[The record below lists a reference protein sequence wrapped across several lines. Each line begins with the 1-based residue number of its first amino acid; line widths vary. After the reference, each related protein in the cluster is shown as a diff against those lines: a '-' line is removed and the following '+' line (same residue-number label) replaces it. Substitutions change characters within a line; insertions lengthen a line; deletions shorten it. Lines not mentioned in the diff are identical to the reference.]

1 MPFQGEKE
9 MKTLKSANIWALS
22 TLGIAMLISPNANS
36 QPMDDK
42 VTVTM
47 PYTTT
52 IGKKTLPPG
61 DYVIRRLPNQGG
73 SRVLLVYSDD
83 GMKFETSAITN
94 PVLDINTARDTKI
107 ILSKIGEN
115 YYYDKVWVQGK
126 SYGYQFILPKEARD
140 RQRELLAINARS
152 GGGSSTITT
161 TTTTETAQVEQPVIA
176 EAQTVVETQPVEE
189 SKLEALNQTEVAQVE
204 PTPVPVVEPEA
215 APLTQSADRAMDEPA
230 PAPARDEMPATAA
243 GWMAMLLGGSSLLGM
258 GLKLRRKA

>member
-22 TLGIAMLISPNANS
+22 TLGIAMLLSPNAKS

-52 IGKKTLPPG
+52 IGHKTLAPG
-61 DYVIRRLPNQGG
+61 DYVIRRMPSPGG
-73 SRVLLVYSDD
+73 SRVLLVYSDE
-83 GMKFETSAITN
+83 GMKFETSAMTI
-94 PVLDINTARDTKI
+94 PVLDQNVARDTKV
-107 ILSKIGEN
+107 ILSKVGDD

-140 RQRELLAINARS
+140 RQRELVAVNGRS

-161 TTTTETAQVEQPVIA
+161 TTTTETAQAEQPVVA
-176 EAQTVVETQPVEE
+176 EEQTVAVTQPVEE
-189 SKLEALNQTEVAQVE
+189 SKSEVQTETEIAQAEV
-204 PTPVPVVEPEA
+204 PPAPVSEPEE
-215 APLTQSADRAMDEPA
+215 APLPQSADRAAEEQA
-230 PAPARDEMPATAA
+230 PAPAREELPATAA
-243 GWMAMLLGGSSLLGM
+243 GWMAMVLGGGSLLGM

>member
-1 MPFQGEKE
+1 

-22 TLGIAMLISPNANS
+22 TLGIAMLMSPNAKS

-61 DYVIRRLPNQGG
+61 DYVIRRMPNQGG

-83 GMKFETSAITN
+83 GMKFETSAMTI
-94 PVLDINTARDTKI
+94 PVLDPNVARDTKI
-107 ILSKIGEN
+107 ILSKVGDD

-126 SYGYQFILPKEARD
+126 SYGYQFILPKEARN
-140 RQRELLAINARS
+140 RQRELLAINARGS
-152 GGGSSTITT
+152 GGSSTITT
-161 TTTTETAQVEQPVIA
+161 TTTTETAQVEQPLVAEETPVVVEEKSEVQTEIAQAEPAPIA
-176 EAQTVVETQPVEE
+176 EPAPV
-189 SKLEALNQTEVAQVE
+189 SE
-204 PTPVPVVEPEA
+204 PDAEPL
-215 APLTQSADRAMDEPA
+215 PQSADRAAEEPV
-230 PAPARDEMPATAA
+230 PAPAREELPATAA
-243 GWMAMLLGGSSLLGM
+243 GWMAMVLGGSSLLGL